1 MIKAI
6 NELADLRLGK
16 TLVSTQLEKESAV
29 GLKPYLR
36 SSIDMG
42 RIDPRPS
49 RWTRSKAA
57 YVSAEQSLVLAIA
70 HPNLVVNTLMT
81 DMAISA
87 HLAEVKPKC
96 SNVSADFIRFALL
109 YSARLGKSEIGEDTN
124 LEDFLQELAA
134 HQFDIP
140 SRTEQDEKVQGLR
153 ALESSVI
160 AQENAVA
167 ALRIRVAETF
177 LNVLGKPQQ
186 GNSNFVEFV
195 PLGSLATVSRGIT
208 LSDKPIDP
216 ESDQGIR
223 CLATLTGDP
232 LAPAQEFII
241 PSRRSGL
248 NRDVLKP
255 SDVVISRSLRKLLLA
270 IIWRS
275 GQAEA
280 RFMDRLISIRV
291 NPQLLNA
298 TYLLG
303 LLRSPYASQA
313 LAGSAAGSKIG
324 LLSKAALESFP
335 VPLPPM
341 DLQIQFAESYELAT
355 EIYNAETNKLQL
367 RQLQFHAS
375 LEEVFREYSIG
386 RD

>member
-6 NELADLRLGK
+6 NELADLRVGK
-16 TLVSTQLEKESAV
+16 TLGSAQLEKESAV

-36 SSIDMG
+36 SSVDMG
-42 RIDPRPS
+42 RVDPRPS
-49 RWTRSKAA
+49 RWTRSEAA

-70 HPNLVVNTLMT
+70 NPHLIVNTLMT
-81 DMAISA
+81 DTAISA

-109 YSARLGKSEIGEDTN
+109 YSARLGKSGIGEDTN

-140 SRTEQDEKVQGLR
+140 IRTEQDEKVQGLR
-153 ALESSVI
+153 ALESIVI

-167 ALRIRVAETF
+167 ALKIRVAEMF

-208 LSDKPIDP
+208 PSDKSIDP

-241 PSRRSGL
+241 PSRRAGL
-248 NRDVLKP
+248 NRGVLKP

-313 LAGSAAGSKIG
+313 LAASATGSKIG
-324 LLSKAALESFP
+324 LLSKATLESFT

-341 DLQIQFAESYELAT
+341 DLQIQFAEAYSLAL
-355 EIYNAETNKLQL
+355 ETYSVAVNELQL
-367 RQLQFHAS
+367 RQFDFHND
-375 LEEVFREYSIG
+375 LEQVFCKYSIG